1 MPTFKRKH
9 ILVDLDNVLYP
20 FVEYMAMVMSQ
31 STEAGSE
38 EDPNAL
44 MNLYRHYELWNDWGI
59 PKGQFTFWWERAI
72 DKGLYK
78 QGNPYSGGVTAL
90 WQLSDAEWDINIVTA
105 RLNMFKLHD
114 QVVVNTAE
122 WLKFYGIPFR
132 HLTFTHDKWRI
143 QADAIIDD
151 DPKNLIGHNAP
162 LKFLY
167 PAPHNLGFRQ
177 DPKTHDFIEDGIVI
191 LGEEYPWSEL
201 VEQLG
206 SGKVEE

>member
-1 MPTFKRKH
+1 METMKRKH
-9 ILVDLDNVLYP
+9 ILVDLDNVIYP

-44 MNLYRHYELWNDWGI
+44 MNLYRHYELWEDWGI
-59 PKGQFTFWWERAI
+59 PKGQFIFWWERAI
-72 DKGLYK
+72 ENGLYK
-78 QGNPYSGGVTAL
+78 QGNPYAGGVSAL
-90 WQLSDAEWDINIVTA
+90 WQLSDAEWDINIVTS
-105 RLNMFKLHD
+105 RLNKFRLHD
-114 QVVVNTAE
+114 EVVVNTAE
-122 WLKFYGIPFR
+122 WLKLYGVPHR

-151 DPKNLIGHNAP
+151 VPANLVGHNAH

-167 PAPHNLGFRQ
+167 PAPHNREWVKGKWPLA
-177 DPKTHDFIEDGIVI
+177 EGIIV

-206 SGKVEE
+206 SGVIEE